1 MAKHEH
7 GTKIDLNQPME
18 AILAELTKLKVG
30 DALLL
35 NGTIVVG
42 RDIAHAKFKE
52 ILDSGK
58 PLPEYLKK
66 HPIYYAG
73 PAKTPRG
80 KASRITSYNVCYTK
94 LLRARPG
101 RR

>member
-1 MAKHEH
+1 MS
-7 GTKIDLNQPME
+7 
-18 AILAELTKLKVG
+18 KLEVG
-30 DALLL
+30 SPLLL
-35 NGTIVVG
+35 KGTIVVG

-73 PAKTPRG
+73 PAKTPQG
-80 KASRITSYNVCYTK
+80 KPSVITSYSIHYTK
-94 LLRARPG
+94 LYDACKPENRGAALPDSRA
-101 RR
+101 